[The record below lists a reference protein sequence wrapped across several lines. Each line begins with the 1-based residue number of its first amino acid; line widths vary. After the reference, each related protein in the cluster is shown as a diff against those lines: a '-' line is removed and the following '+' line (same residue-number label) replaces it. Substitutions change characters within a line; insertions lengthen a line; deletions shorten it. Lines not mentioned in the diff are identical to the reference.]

1 MKRLFNSLYS
11 VKSVLIITTY
21 SVNGETQ
28 PFLTASSIVIL
39 SHTGAYFLINSSF
52 PSKRSKVPVKHKI
65 NLYLTTLKI
74 VENKGLA
81 KRWTSSS
88 ISKSHSHC
96 FLITELIISIWQFP
110 NRFLSITFSSHCS
123 FNISVGTT
131 IKTKISGFFSTNK
144 SIISR
149 ATRVFPNPVGNTQEA
164 HPPVFNHRLIP
175 SFCLSVLSINNY
187 HKNKLS
193 ILVVVSSTSGI
204 YLIFLTQFS

>member
-74 VENKGLA
+74 VENEGLA

-149 ATRVFPNPVGNTQEA
+149 ATRVFSFVIVK
-164 HPPVFNHRLIP
+164 VF
-175 SFCLSVLSINNY
+175 Y
-187 HKNKLS
+187 HLLLTVTSKL
-193 ILVVVSSTSGI
+193 GI
-204 YLIFLTQFS
+204 YFYPKWVEDTLGRIIFIHLLCSTMVVNLS

>member
-74 VENKGLA
+74 VENEGLA

-149 ATRVFPNPVGNTQEA
+149 ATRVFLTRTPLEIHRRHFRQSSIIA
-164 HPPVFNHRLIP
+164 LFLVFVFPFYPLITIIE
-175 SFCLSVLSINNY
+175 INFQSWLLF
-187 HKNKLS
+187 H
-193 ILVVVSSTSGI
+193 
-204 YLIFLTQFS
+204 

>member
-28 PFLTASSIVIL
+28 PFSTASSIVIL

-74 VENKGLA
+74 AENEGLA
-81 KRWTSSS
+81 KRCTSSS

-96 FLITELIISIWQFP
+96 LLITELIISIWQFP

-149 ATRVFPNPVGNTQEA
+149 ATRVFSFVIVK
-164 HPPVFNHRLIP
+164 VF
-175 SFCLSVLSINNY
+175 Y
-187 HKNKLS
+187 HLLLTVTSKL
-193 ILVVVSSTSGI
+193 GI
-204 YLIFLTQFS
+204 YFYPKMGRGHSWKDYIYSPSMLYNGS